1 MNTTP
6 VKQTTVHLIT
16 YSLYLLFLVSLIFSF
31 RAVSSMSIA
40 AIFLTGVI
48 TIFLKG
54 PSSKKNKYRLYFVIG
69 CASLLLLSVVAILYT
84 TDVHEGWNNAR
95 IKTGLLIVSLAVF
108 VAPIPDE
115 NLLRKLLFHY
125 CLLLTLASTYCLGHA
140 FARYQ
145 QSGSASVFFYH
156 SLVNPIAQHAI
167 YFSLMILFGL
177 IFLLEAIK
185 RNFRYLPRSLH
196 LSLIG
201 LLSLF
206 LFMLSSKLII
216 SIYLVYLFLWLLQI
230 LKSNSSSRLISPV
243 FIGLV
248 ILSVLLVFSIPNP
261 VSSRFYDIVRG
272 NISIVRQDSFKP
284 GDYFNGLQFRLLQ
297 WKFVPEILT
306 ENGRWWIGISPGDA
320 QSYLNEK
327 YLSKNMYSGDP
338 TKGTRG
344 YLVYNT
350 HNQFL
355 QTLLQTGIIGLV
367 VLIATCLCMLKM
379 AIEQKSRL
387 TIFITI
393 ALLAWL
399 FTESPFETQ
408 YGIMIFTFFPMLFT
422 SMTDSGVL
430 LKNQLPDRSLDRH

>member
-40 AIFLTGVI
+40 AILLTGVI

-69 CASLLLLSVVAILYT
+69 CAVMLLLSVVAILYT

-125 CLLLTLASTYCLGHA
+125 CLLLTLASLYCLAHA

-196 LSLIG
+196 LSLVG
-201 LLSLF
+201 LLSPF
-206 LFMLSSKLII
+206 LIMLSSKLII

-261 VSSRFYDIVRG
+261 VSRRFYDIVRG

-297 WKFVPEILT
+297 WRFVPEILT
-306 ENGRWWIGISPGDA
+306 ENGRWWIGVSPGDA
-320 QSYLNEK
+320 QSYLNQK
-327 YLSKNMYSGDP
+327 YLSKNMYSGDSA
-338 TKGTRG
+338 KGTRG

-367 VLIATCLCMLKM
+367 VLFATCLCMLKM

>member
-40 AIFLTGVI
+40 AILLTGVI

-125 CLLLTLASTYCLGHA
+125 CLLLTLASLYCLGHA

-216 SIYLVYLFLWLLQI
+216 SIYLVYLFLWLLQM

-261 VSSRFYDIVRG
+261 VSRRFYDIVRG

-297 WKFVPEILT
+297 WRFVPEILT
-306 ENGRWWIGISPGDA
+306 ENGRWWIGVNPGDA

-367 VLIATCLCMLKM
+367 VLFATCLCMLKM

-399 FTESPFETQ
+399 FAESPFETQ

>member
-40 AIFLTGVI
+40 AILLTGVI

-69 CASLLLLSVVAILYT
+69 CAVMLLLSVVAILYT

-125 CLLLTLASTYCLGHA
+125 CLLLTLASLYCLGHA

-261 VSSRFYDIVRG
+261 VSRRFYDIVRG

-297 WKFVPEILT
+297 WRFVPEILT

-367 VLIATCLCMLKM
+367 VLFATCLCMLKM

-399 FTESPFETQ
+399 FAESPFETQ

>member
-40 AIFLTGVI
+40 AILLTGVI

-125 CLLLTLASTYCLGHA
+125 CLLLTLASLYCLGHA

-261 VSSRFYDIVRG
+261 VSRRFYDIVRG

-297 WKFVPEILT
+297 WRFVPEILT

-367 VLIATCLCMLKM
+367 VLFATCLCMLKM